1 MRTTR
6 TAIFGATA
14 MLALGGSALA
24 AEGAAGQ
31 SAGDVD
37 AYDIEEIV
45 VTASRREQSAFDEPF
60 MINARGM
67 EELQSVRQV
76 RTIPDALRDLPGI
89 MIQKTAH
96 GQGSPYI
103 RGFTGLRTLFLI
115 DGIRLNNSIFRE
127 GPNQYWNTVDPLSA
141 YRLEVVKGPT
151 SVLYGSDAI
160 GGTVNAISRSYRD
173 TADAGAPGGSRTR
186 LYARGATAE
195 NSVVLRPE
203 IGYAGERFDVIA
215 AVTLKDFG
223 DMEGGSDVGEQ
234 EKTGYEERNG
244 ELKLYFDLAENQ
256 QLVAGLQSVDQ
267 DDAWRSHR
275 TVFGFSWEGT
285 TIGNELRRSLDQ
297 KRVLGYLQYRA
308 QDLAPWAEELTL
320 SLSHHAQEEERF
332 RIRSDGRIDIQG
344 VDVGTTGLFGNLII
358 PSSLGTLTTGLE
370 FYRDDVDSY
379 RTDYNA
385 DGTVRAVRIQGPVAD
400 DATYDTAAA
409 FVQDQIAVA
418 DGTDLILGLRYT
430 RAEADAGR
438 VEDPLTGDPTSISDS
453 WDALTASAR
462 FTHRLGAAGRARLF
476 GGISQG
482 FRAPNLSDITRL
494 DTARSNEIE
503 TPVRD
508 LDSEQFLNYELGL
521 KWVDEHWSG
530 QAAVFYT
537 DIEDMIIRTPTGE
550 IIAGNNE
557 VTKRNSGAGYVQGI
571 EAQARYRLDD
581 QWSVFGNFTWLD
593 GEVDTFPTSDASPVR
608 EPIDRLMPVT
618 AHAGVHWQ
626 PAGAPWWLEGQVSY
640 AGEADDLSSRDAGD
654 TDRIPPGG
662 TPDYAVFTLRGGW
675 ELSQSVRLSLA
686 LENLTD
692 EDYRVHG
699 SGVNE
704 PGRNLVLSVFWQP
717 M

>member
-1 MRTTR
+1 MRT
-6 TAIFGATA
+6 IMIATLA
-14 MLALGGSALA
+14 TTGMIALGGRALA
-24 AEGAAGQ
+24 NEGVAGEAARG
-31 SAGDVD
+31 VD

-45 VTASRREQSAFDEPF
+45 VTASRREQSAYNEPF

-67 EELQSVRQV
+67 EELQHVRQV

-103 RGFTGLRTLFLI
+103 RGFTGLRTVFLI

-160 GGTVNAISRSYRD
+160 GGTVNAISRSYRSSEWTD
-173 TADAGAPGGSRTR
+173 GFRTR
-186 LYARGATAE
+186 MYARGASAE

-203 IGYAGERFDVIA
+203 LGYAGERFDVMA
-215 AVTLKDFG
+215 ALTLKDFG
-223 DMEGGSDVGEQ
+223 DLEGGSDVGEQ
-234 EKTGYEERNG
+234 RKTGYEERNG
-244 ELKLYFDLAENQ
+244 ELKLQFDLADNQ
-256 QLVAGLQSVDQ
+256 QLVAAVQSVDQ

-285 TIGNELRRSLDQ
+285 TFGDELRRSLDQ

-308 QDLAPWAEELTL
+308 QDLAAWAEELTL

-344 VDVGTTGLFGNLII
+344 VDVGTTGFFGNLVT
-358 PSSLGTLTTGLE
+358 PSAFGTWTTGFE
-370 FYRDDVDSY
+370 FYHDEVDSY
-379 RTDYNA
+379 RTDFNA
-385 DGTVRAVRIQGPVAD
+385 DGTLRGTAIQGPVGD
-400 DATYDTAAA
+400 DATYDTAAV
-409 FVQDQIAVA
+409 FIQDQIAVSDA
-418 DGTDLILGLRYT
+418 TDVTLGLRYT
-430 RAEADAGR
+430 RSEADADR
-438 VEDPLTGDPTSISDS
+438 VQDPLTGDVIGISDS
-453 WDALTASAR
+453 WDAVTASAR
-462 FTHRLGAAGRARLF
+462 LTHALGSAGRARLF

-482 FRAPNLSDITRL
+482 FRAPNLSDLTRL

-503 TPVRD
+503 TPVTD
-508 LDSEQFLNYELGL
+508 LDSEEFLNYELGL
-521 KWVDEHWSG
+521 KWIGERWTG

-537 DIEDMIIRTPTGE
+537 DIENMVIRTPTGE
-550 IIAGNNE
+550 IIDGNNE

-581 QWSVFGNFTWLD
+581 AWSVFGNLTWLD
-593 GEVDTFPTSDASPVR
+593 GEVDTFPTSDASAVR

-618 AHAGVHWQ
+618 AHAGVHWR
-626 PAGAPWWLEGQVSY
+626 PSGSTWWLEGQVSY
-640 AGEADDLSSRDAGD
+640 AADADDLSSRDAAD

-662 TPDYAVFTLRGGW
+662 TPGYTVLTVRGGW
-675 ELSQSVRLSLA
+675 KVSRTLRLSLA
-686 LENLTD
+686 LENLAD
-692 EDYRVHG
+692 EDYRIHG
-699 SGVNE
+699 SGLNE
-704 PGRNLVLSVFWQP
+704 PGRNVVLSVFWQP